1 MGQLMRAEK
10 LIKKMLNFS
19 ELQGVILDWDET
31 VTDRDSLD
39 LIFRIAFRVKPEF
52 PYKLNHFV
60 GVYKDR
66 YRDYVEHEVKGSVY
80 ETRDT
85 VEREIQYQQGMKP
98 VELSS
103 VNEARRLGLFEGIHR
118 EKFVNYE
125 QTLGQSS
132 DQLLP
137 LKPGVIE
144 LLKMLYRRVPIT
156 ILSVNWTSLMMKQ
169 RLKEFGFDED
179 KKWLHFLVNELV
191 FDEHCIST
199 GNTTGEE
206 EDIRTGYDKMI
217 KTRRIIKDCPRGK
230 HFVYFGDSST
240 DVLAMIETGNA
251 IALGTGARDQLTR
264 MGFKVEGLEG
274 EESMQDLCEEAAYIF
289 AKDFTMMAS

>member
-10 LIKKMLNFS
+10 LIKKMLNRT

-31 VTDRDSLD
+31 ITDRDSLD

-60 GVYKDR
+60 GIYKDR
-66 YRDYVEHEVKGSVY
+66 FRDYVDHEVKGS
-80 ETRDT
+80 ECEARDT
-85 VEREIQYQQGMKP
+85 VKKEIQYQRGMKP

-103 VNEARRLGLFEGIHR
+103 VYEARRLGLFKGISR

-125 QTLGQSS
+125 QTLGQNS

-137 LKPGVIE
+137 LKPGVVE
-144 LLKMLYRRVPIT
+144 FLKMLYRKVPIT

-169 RLKEFGFDED
+169 RLKEFGFEED
-179 KKWLHFLVNELV
+179 KEWLHFLVNELV
-191 FDEHCIST
+191 FDEHGMST
-199 GNTTGEE
+199 GNNTGEE
-206 EDIRTGYDKMI
+206 EDIRTGYDKMM
-217 KTRRIIKDCPRGK
+217 KTRQIVKDCPNGK

-240 DVLAMIETGNA
+240 DVLAMIETGKA
-251 IALGTGARDQLTR
+251 VALGTGARDQLKR
-264 MGFKVEGLEG
+264 MGFKVEGP
-274 EESMQDLCEEAAYIF
+274 EEEKNMHDLSEEAAYIF
-289 AKDFTMMAS
+289 AKDFTIVAS